1 MSQTPIGLKYAS
13 SHEWARLEEDGTV
26 TVGISD
32 HAQQALGDV
41 VFVEAPDVGD
51 DLDAGGEAGVVES
64 VKAASDIYSPVSG
77 EVVAI
82 NAVLEDTPE
91 TINEDPYGEGW
102 MFRVKPADLS
112 ELDELLSADA
122 YEASCEE

>member
-1 MSQTPIGLKYAS
+1 MSQTPIGLTYAS

-112 ELDELLSADA
+112 ELDELLSAEA

>member
-1 MSQTPIGLKYAS
+1 
-13 SHEWARLEEDGTV
+13 
-26 TVGISD
+26 
-32 HAQQALGDV
+32 
-41 VFVEAPDVGD
+41 
-51 DLDAGGEAGVVES
+51 
-64 VKAASDIYSPVSG
+64 
-77 EVVAI
+77 
-82 NAVLEDTPE
+82 VLEDTPE

>member
-1 MSQTPIGLKYAS
+1 
-13 SHEWARLEEDGTV
+13 
-26 TVGISD
+26 
-32 HAQQALGDV
+32 LGDV

-102 MFRVKPADLS
+102 MFRVKPADVS
-112 ELDELLSADA
+112 ELDELLSAEA